1 MSTLQ
6 IQQNE
11 IIRIARE
18 FIREAFF
25 GVQNDQWTWFIGHE
39 TDAALLGLLAM
50 LSAQQASHRPPG
62 MTRTIAAHAEHL
74 RWHLATV
81 NHTVQGSPWN
91 PDWSQSWSIET
102 VDETGWTKLQADLKR
117 EAQQLIDLLDKPIT
131 QPLAPPMIQGLL
143 AVSPHAA
150 HHLGTIRAMKQLI
163 LQG

>member
-1 MSTLQ
+1 MSTPQ
-6 IQQNE
+6 IQQSE

-18 FIREAFF
+18 FIHEAFF
-25 GVQNDQWTWFIGHE
+25 GVQNGQWTWFAGHE
-39 TDAALLGLLAM
+39 PGSAVLGSLAM
-50 LSAQQASHRPPG
+50 LNAQQASHLPAS
-62 MTRTIAAHAEHL
+62 MKRTIAAHAEHL

-102 VDETGWTKLQADLKR
+102 VDDTAWTKLQADLQR
-117 EAQQLIDLLDKPIT
+117 EARLLVDLLDQPID
-131 QPLAPPMIQGLL
+131 QPLALPMIQGLL